1 MLIFGHFGTWKYAI
15 YTSSFKTRGI
25 SRILTEIRNFLRRT
39 SLNRLNHQKSRFFF
53 EFLKKGFYC
62 HPYQFLKYTPRNI
75 PSGVKKSKKFGN
87 IGLGNQIR
95 GPKNVEKRDFCLLVI
110 FGIFDPFQKAQKW
123 KLGQFLVYAF
133 KNIPSGV
140 RKSRKF
146 GNIAL
151 GNQIA
156 CPKNVE
162 KT

>member
-1 MLIFGHFGTWKYAI
+1 MIFGIFDP
-15 YTSSFKTRGI
+15 F
-25 SRILTEIRNFLRRT
+25 
-39 SLNRLNHQKSRFFF
+39 QKAQKWQ
-53 EFLKKGFYC
+53 LG
-62 HPYQFLKYTPRNI
+62 QFLKYTPRNI

-123 KLGQFLVYAF
+123 KLNQFLVYAF

-151 GNQIA
+151 GKQID

-162 KT
+162 KTQLLLSF